1 MKVNLHLFKW
11 RWQNIDSEQAKRI
24 INDYSELIDYVLKYQ
39 CLTDYE
45 SILFDLDD
53 IQNKTTKLVYNDE
66 NGKRFISITR
76 AKEA

>member
-53 IQNKTTKLVYNDE
+53 MQNKTTKLVYNDE
-66 NGKRFISITR
+66 NGKSFLSITR